1 MWVELASALALVMVI
16 EGLLPTLSPALY
28 RRAMVAIGQMDD
40 RTIRRTGL
48 VSMVIGA
55 IIIYLIRQA

>member
-1 MWVELASALALVMVI
+1 VVI